1 MKEAILQKLM
11 DIEEL
16 YSVKILYA
24 VESGSRAW
32 GFATEHSDYDVR
44 FIYVH
49 HPNWYLSIDPQG
61 IGSKKDSMEFP
72 INNHLDINGWELTKA
87 LRLFRKSNPTILE
100 WLNSEIVYYQ
110 NDFFI
115 DNLCLLQKDVFSPI
129 SCLHHYLNVANNNYK
144 SYLQRPIVKVK
155 IYLYA
160 VKSLLAC
167 SWIEKFQTVPPITI
181 QDLLPLLDYKKEKL
195 EVEQLLKRRN
205 LGEEFNMTVPL
216 PILNNYIQE
225 ECIRIKNY
233 IPTLKEEQRNATEK
247 LDHLFRQTLQLIYG
261 H

>member
-49 HPNWYLSIDPQG
+49 HPNWYLSIDLQG

-110 NDFFI
+110 NDF
-115 DNLCLLQKDVFSPI
+115 LLITYV
-129 SCLHHYLNVANNNYK
+129 CYK
-144 SYLQRPIVKVK
+144 RMSFHPFPAYI
-155 IYLYA
+155 
-160 VKSLLAC
+160 
-167 SWIEKFQTVPPITI
+167 IT
-181 QDLLPLLDYKKEKL
+181 
-195 EVEQLLKRRN
+195 
-205 LGEEFNMTVPL
+205 
-216 PILNNYIQE
+216 
-225 ECIRIKNY
+225 
-233 IPTLKEEQRNATEK
+233 
-247 LDHLFRQTLQLIYG
+247 
-261 H
+261 

>member
-1 MKEAILQKLM
+1 M
-11 DIEEL
+11 
-16 YSVKILYA
+16 
-24 VESGSRAW
+24 
-32 GFATEHSDYDVR
+32 
-44 FIYVH
+44 
-49 HPNWYLSIDPQG
+49 
-61 IGSKKDSMEFP
+61 
-72 INNHLDINGWELTKA
+72 
-87 LRLFRKSNPTILE
+87 
-100 WLNSEIVYYQ
+100 
-110 NDFFI
+110 
-115 DNLCLLQKDVFSPI
+115 
-129 SCLHHYLNVANNNYK
+129 NVANNNYK